1 MSVLGIPGSET
12 SNPVST
18 GWGTTAAPG
27 GCHAERSACTTGDG
41 GDGEAVADREARVSV
56 VGEQAQFVRPRGERR
71 ERKGH
76 AAARRA
82 RRVLPPKRWRVGSA
96 RRVNSNPVGSGRG
109 TNAVPGG
116 RHRTTGGNARWACAE
131 GGARAP
137 GDGRDGETVADR
149 EARVPVVR
157 EQAQLVC
164 PRRDRGRDRKGH
176 AAARRPRRVTPTQ
189 VVGGVG
195 GARHKDSDPVFW
207 GRRSDAG
214 TACRDGGTG
223 RDGRRA
229 CGKSC
234 GRHRNPA
241 HAFRCSASIGKGDAS
256 RKIARGSRTEANR
269 YRRACASHQV
279 IRAS

>member
-82 RRVLPPKRWRVGSA
+82 RRVSPPQGWGVGSA
-96 RRVNSNPVGSGRG
+96 GHVDSNPVGSGRG
-109 TNAVPGG
+109 TNAAPGG
-116 RHRTTGGNARWACAE
+116 RHRTTGGNARWARAK
-131 GGARAP
+131 GSARAA

-149 EARVPVVR
+149 EARVPVVG

-164 PRRDRGRDRKGH
+164 PRGERGRDRKGH
-176 AAARRPRRVTPTQ
+176 AAACRARGVTPRKGRRVGSARRVKSNP
-189 VVGGVG
+189 VGSGRG
-195 GARHKDSDPVFW
+195 TNGAP
-207 GRRSDAG
+207 AG
-214 TACRDGGTG
+214 PG
-223 RDGRRA
+223 
-229 CGKSC
+229 
-234 GRHRNPA
+234 GRHRTTGSDACRAGAEATDGTGGNRETVADREARVSPVGEQA
-241 HAFRCSASIGKGDAS
+241 QLVGPRGDH
-256 RKIARGSRTEANR
+256 GLD
-269 YRRACASHQV
+269 
-279 IRAS
+279 